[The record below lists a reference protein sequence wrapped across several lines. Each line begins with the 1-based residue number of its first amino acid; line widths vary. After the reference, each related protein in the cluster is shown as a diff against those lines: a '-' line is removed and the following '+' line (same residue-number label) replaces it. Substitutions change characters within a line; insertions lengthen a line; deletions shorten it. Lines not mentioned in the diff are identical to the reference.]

1 MFDLLFGNKAVLV
14 PAIIV
19 IAVLIICILGYIKA
33 PPDMAYIISG
43 LRKKPKILIG
53 RAGVRVPFL
62 ERVDKLIVR
71 QISVDIKSDG
81 YIPTLDFIGVDVDA
95 VAKVRVRTDDEGINL
110 AMRNFLNITDARG
123 FEQAIS
129 DSLQGNMREII
140 GTITL
145 KEICNDR
152 KKFGDEIQ
160 SKAQVDMNALGI
172 EIISCNIQRVTDEKG
187 LINALGQDNM
197 SQIQKNASIAK
208 AEAERDIQ
216 IAQAEA
222 ARQANE
228 AQVASDTQISIRKTE
243 LAVKQAEL
251 KETSD
256 IKKAAA
262 DAAYK
267 IEEQKQ
273 RRSLDIASTDADI
286 AKREKEAEL
295 AEREITLQE
304 RRLDADIRKKADADK
319 YAAEKKAEAELYARK
334 QEAEAKRFE
343 QEQIAEGIKAV
354 GAAEAEAIK
363 AKALA
368 EAEGID
374 RKAEAMKKYGEAAV
388 VEMIMNA
395 LPEIAKNVAT
405 PLSNVDSITMYG
417 EGNSTKLIEDIV
429 SSTTQVSNG
438 MLNGLGIDLRSLL
451 AGFVG
456 GKVAVPASAPSVEPT
471 AVTEGEAE

>member
-1 MFDLLFGNKAVLV
+1 MFDLIFGNKAVLV

-95 VAKVRVRTDDEGINL
+95 VAKVRVRTDDEGIKL
-110 AMRNFLNITDARG
+110 AMRNFLNITDAHG

-243 LAVKQAEL
+243 LAMKQAEL

-456 GKVAVPASAPSVEPT
+456 GKVAVPASAPSVEHT

>member
-1 MFDLLFGNKAVLV
+1 MFDLIFGNKAVLV
-14 PAIIV
+14 PTIIV

-95 VAKVRVRTDDEGINL
+95 VAKVRVRTDDEGIKL
-110 AMRNFLNITDARG
+110 AMRNFLNITDAHG

-228 AQVASDTQISIRKTE
+228 AQVASDTQISIRQTE
-243 LAVKQAEL
+243 LAMKQAEL

-262 DAAYK
+262 DAAYR

-456 GKVAVPASAPSVEPT
+456 GKVAVPASAPSVEAT

>member
-1 MFDLLFGNKAVLV
+1 MFDLIFGNKAVLV

-95 VAKVRVRTDDEGINL
+95 VAKVRVRTDDEGIKL
-110 AMRNFLNITDARG
+110 AMRNFLNITDAHG

-374 RKAEAMKKYGEAAV
+374 RKAEAVKKYGEAAV